1 VLAKIER
8 RLRPYHARLYS
19 YAVALERDRDRAQDL
34 FQECIAR
41 ALGATRIPDEEP
53 AFRAWLFVI
62 LRNIWI
68 DQSRSAGR
76 KAELEEHYAADF
88 FPEPVSLETVLAE
101 ALSVRQAYSKLS
113 IEHREILALVDVSGF
128 SYEETA
134 ALISVP
140 KGTVMSR
147 VSRAR
152 RALAA
157 LLEQGNVVD
166 FAPHLDHR
174 K

>member
-1 VLAKIER
+1 MQARIER
-8 RLRPYHARLYS
+8 RPRPYHARLFA

-41 ALGATRIPDEEP
+41 ALGANRVPDGEP

-68 DQSRSAGR
+68 DQSRSSGR
-76 KAELEEHYAADF
+76 TAELEEIYAADLVS
-88 FPEPVSLETVLAE
+88 EPVSLETVLVE
-101 ALSVRQAYSKLS
+101 ALAVRQAYARLS
-113 IEHREILALVDVSGF
+113 VEHREILSLVDVSGF
-128 SYEETA
+128 TYEEAA

-140 KGTVMSR
+140 RGTVMSR

-157 LLEQGNVVD
+157 LLEQGNVID
-166 FAPHLDHR
+166 FAPYRDRL

>member
-1 VLAKIER
+1 MLAQTER
-8 RLRPYHARLYS
+8 RLRPYHQRLYS

-41 ALGATRIPDEEP
+41 ALGASGIPDGEV

-62 LRNIWI
+62 MRNIWI
-68 DQSRSAGR
+68 DQSRSSGR
-76 KAELEEHYAADF
+76 KAALEAHYAADF
-88 FPEPVSLETVLAE
+88 FPEPVSLESVLVD
-101 ALSVRQAYSKLS
+101 ALSVRQAYLKLS
-113 IEHREILALVDVSGF
+113 TEHREILALVDVSGF
-128 SYEETA
+128 TYEEA
-134 ALISVP
+134 ATLISVP

-157 LLEQGNVVD
+157 QLERGKVVD
-166 FAPHLDHR
+166 FAPHRGHR